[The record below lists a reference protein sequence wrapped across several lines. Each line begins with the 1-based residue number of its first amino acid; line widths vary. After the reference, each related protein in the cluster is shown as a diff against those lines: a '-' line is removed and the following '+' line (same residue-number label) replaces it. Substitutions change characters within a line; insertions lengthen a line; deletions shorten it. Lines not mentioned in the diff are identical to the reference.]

1 MTGDLWT
8 GAPSPDAALGAAV
21 VRVRGADGTV
31 GGAGF
36 LVAPDLVLTC
46 AHVVSDALGR
56 PRDEDPTGSG
66 IAVDLPLADLRTD
79 DRDDGRTD
87 DRDSDRTDAPTEDDP
102 RQWPAVVEH
111 WVPIRT
117 GRAGDIA
124 LLRLREAVPGARP
137 LPMADPESVL
147 EHGALA
153 VGFTGGEPAETW
165 FKGRFSGATSEG
177 WLQVSRADRESAYIK
192 RGFSGSPVWDV
203 ELGAVVG
210 VMVAAQPEQDAQ
222 QGYVLRTRTILRE
235 IPELAVVVRPPS
247 PFPGLEAFQETD
259 ADAYFGR
266 AEDVEKIV
274 MALKGDQRVVTVYGP
289 SGCGKSSLALAGV
302 VPRMRR
308 DGYEVLTLNAGQISS
323 PRAALAT
330 ELSRATRSD
339 PDRVERWLTDLGLAD
354 TLHRVRGKAGG
365 KLVVV
370 LDQAE
375 ALLGDD
381 AETKMN
387 ECADLLFSQQ
397 SPAGGLRVLVVL
409 RADFMDAVLKHPRLG
424 PALRDGT
431 ALPLTPMTREQLEA
445 AITRPLD
452 RLPAVTYDP
461 GLDQRILNDTGGD
474 PGILPLLG
482 FVLQQLWERQAG
494 GRLLTSEYE
503 AMRGVSGALESHSET
518 AWKAC
523 VGGREAV
530 EKEAL
535 ALLTGLVRMLPGGT
549 LPLRRRLS
557 RQEAGEERWRIAQS
571 LAERRLLVLHGGEG
585 EPETAELA
593 HESLIATWPTLRQ
606 QVKADAQF
614 LAGRA
619 ELGHDRDRWE
629 RDGRPA
635 GLLPGA
641 LQLLVVR
648 GWLHGREG
656 ELTDAEREF
665 LAHAQR
671 HSKRLRARI
680 RAAWTASALVLALI
694 AGLGTFLVYQ
704 SGVSER
710 RLSEGRSRTLA
721 TLSDGMSEANPGLAA
736 LSALAAY
743 DVSPTQE
750 ARSAL
755 LRRYDGLR
763 DTAFLLSGVR
773 GDVSG
778 TAMSSDGRVT
788 LVTTER
794 GLATLFV
801 RTAAGRVLRKQLGL
815 TENAYS
821 PVVSRDGR
829 KIAYVQAK
837 TDAMVW
843 HDVDPS
849 APDILGPGQTL
860 HGGELKEVT
869 FGALLGDHHIAAFSP
884 GGNLLAAVAFDKRL
898 RLWDLK
904 TGQLRQLPDRM
915 PDLEQVWFGPNED
928 TLVGK
933 RSNAE
938 PGSLDTAMVSID
950 LRTGATRELLH
961 SSSANLGV
969 SGNGSVLAVCEESK
983 DGDRYK
989 SDYRAVSAADGR
1001 ELNRYTPEGS
1011 YTSCEDPALDDTG
1024 EHVAVHDQGNWALL
1038 DTRPGKEA
1046 QRFEGPDRV
1055 KTGNLPLLGSPSE
1068 PVVVSRGTTAVT
1080 GLRLSGTDGVAAYSP
1095 PQLLD
1100 HGNKMVVRAGKN
1112 GDRLRVLETAP
1123 PGRTLAEVTT
1133 DATTPPGA
1141 RDQALEINRSQTLVA
1156 DVADENR
1163 IVVRALPDLHKVTEF
1178 KTAPPPAAKDGEKKK
1193 LVSFRFLGDNDL
1205 VTDSGT
1211 LVEHWSAETGQR
1223 LSPAFDVGDLAGDA
1237 KEMPDFFVS
1246 RHPRPGHVQVTLD
1259 GDPIVHAFDLE
1270 AGKEDQDLRID
1281 LGRQDVITIAQHPD
1295 GRYALVL
1302 TTGSMVEL
1310 WSVQSGQRLHR
1321 IQGPL
1326 GPLDSDR
1333 WTAGALKN
1341 SGFYLA
1347 NGNSVLFLRDEDP
1360 SHNETY
1366 DLGEKQGFLD
1376 GIDGG
1381 MTLLRTPPNGGRL
1394 DVLRLDPRLWKRHLC
1409 AVLGRDLTEDER
1421 TGLPPGLPKTI
1432 CPA

>member
-1 MTGDLWT
+1 MGDLWT
-8 GAPSPDAALGAAV
+8 GAPSPDAALAAAV

-56 PRDEDPTGSG
+56 PRDEDPAGSA
-66 IAVDLPLADLRTD
+66 ITVDLPLADDRPD
-79 DRDDGRTD
+79 DRPG
-87 DRDSDRTDAPTEDDP
+87 DDP
-102 RQWPAVVEH
+102 RQWPAVVER

-147 EHGALA
+147 EHGALT
-153 VGFTGGEPAETW
+153 VGFTGGEPGETW
-165 FKGRFSGATSEG
+165 FRGRLSGATSEG
-177 WLQVSRADRESAYIK
+177 WLQLSRADGVSAYIK
-192 RGFSGSPVWDV
+192 RGFSGSPVWDN
-203 ELGAVVG
+203 ELGTVVG
-210 VMVAAQPEQDAQ
+210 LMVAAEPEQDAQ
-222 QGYVLRTRTILRE
+222 QGYVLRTRAILRE
-235 IPELAVVVRPPS
+235 FPELVPVIRPPS

-259 ADAYFGR
+259 ADVYFGR
-266 AEDVEKIV
+266 AEDVEKIA
-274 MALKGDQRVVTVYGP
+274 MSLRGDQRLVTMYGP

-330 ELSRATRSD
+330 ELSRAARSD
-339 PDRVERWLTDLGLAD
+339 PDQVERWLTDIGLAD
-354 TLHRVRGKAGG
+354 TFHRVRGKAGG

-381 AETKMN
+381 AGTKMD
-387 ECADLLFSQQ
+387 ECADLLFSRR
-397 SPAGGLRVLVVL
+397 SPANGLRVLVVL

-445 AITRPLD
+445 AITRPLE

-503 AMRGVSGALESHSET
+503 AMRGVSGALESHSEA

-523 VGGREAV
+523 VGGREAA

-606 QVKADAQF
+606 QVKADAEF

-635 GLLPGA
+635 GLLPGT
-641 LQLLVVR
+641 LQLLVVQ
-648 GWLHGREG
+648 GWLRGREG
-656 ELTDAEREF
+656 ELTAGEREF
-665 LAHAQR
+665 LDRAQR
-671 HSKRLRARI
+671 RSKRLRTRI

-694 AGLGTFLVYQ
+694 AGLGTFLVHQ

-710 RLSEGRSRTLA
+710 RAQEGRSRSLA
-721 TLSDGMSEANPGLAA
+721 TLSDGMSEADPGLAA
-736 LSALAAY
+736 LSAIAAY
-743 DVSPTQE
+743 EVSPTQE

-763 DTAFLLSGVR
+763 DAAFVLSGAEGGVEAA
-773 GDVSG
+773 
-778 TAMSSDGRVT
+778 AMSSDGRVT
-788 LVTTER
+788 LATSELGR
-794 GLATLFV
+794 ATLFV
-801 RTAAGRVLRKQLGL
+801 RTAAGRVLRKPLGL
-815 TENAYS
+815 TGNAFS

-829 KIAYVQAK
+829 RIAYAHSK
-837 TDAMVW
+837 MVW
-843 HDVDPS
+843 REVDPT
-849 APDILGPGQTL
+849 APDSLGPEQTL
-860 HGGELKEVT
+860 RGGELKEVT
-869 FGALLGDHHIAAFSP
+869 LGAFMGDHHIAAFSP
-884 GGNLLAAVAFDKRL
+884 NGELIAAVAMDKRI

-904 TGQLRQLPDRM
+904 TGQLRQLPDRI
-915 PDLEQVWFGPNED
+915 PDLLQVWFGPNED
-928 TLVGK
+928 TLIGM
-933 RSNAE
+933 RSSVE
-938 PGSLDTAMVSID
+938 PRGADIPLVAVD
-950 LRTGATRELLH
+950 LRTGAARELAL
-961 SSSANLGV
+961 SSHAANMGV
-969 SGNGSVLAVCEESK
+969 SGNGSVLAVCQEAQ
-983 DGDRYK
+983 DGEGMTK
-989 SDYRAVSAADGR
+989 AVYRAVSVADGR
-1001 ELNRYTPEGS
+1001 ELSRYAPEGIS
-1011 YTSCEDPALDDTG
+1011 TNCEAPALDDAG
-1024 EHVAVHDQGNWALL
+1024 EHVAVRNQGDWALL
-1038 DTRPGKEA
+1038 DTRPGKETR
-1046 QRFEGPDRV
+1046 RFEGPDRV
-1055 KTGNLPLLGSPSE
+1055 KNGNLPLLGSPSE
-1068 PVVVSRGTTAVT
+1068 PVVVSRGTAALT
-1080 GLRLSGTDGVAAYSP
+1080 GLRLWESDGAAVYSP
-1095 PQLLD
+1095 PQLFD
-1100 HGNKMVVRAGKN
+1100 HGNKMVVRVGKR
-1112 GDRLRVLETAP
+1112 GDRLRAVETAP
-1123 PGRTLAEVTT
+1123 RGKTLAEVAT
-1133 DATTPPGA
+1133 DATTPPDA
-1141 RDQALEINRSQTLVA
+1141 ANQALEINRAQTLVA
-1156 DVADENR
+1156 DLADENR

-1178 KTAPPPAAKDGEKKK
+1178 KTAPPPAARDGERKN
-1193 LVSFRFLGDNDL
+1193 LVSFLFVGDNDL
-1205 VTDSGT
+1205 VTHSGT

-1223 LSPAFDVGDLAGDA
+1223 LSPAFDLRDLVGDA
-1237 KEMPDFFVS
+1237 KDTPAFFVG
-1246 RHPRPGHVQVTLD
+1246 RHLRPGYVQITLD
-1259 GDPIVHAFDLE
+1259 GDPIVRAYDLKT
-1270 AGKEDQDLRID
+1270 AKEDKDLRID
-1281 LGRQDVITIAQHPD
+1281 LARRDVITIAPHPD
-1295 GRYALVL
+1295 GRHALVL
-1302 TTGSMVEL
+1302 IRGSMVEL
-1310 WSVQSGQRLHR
+1310 WSVQPGQPPHR

-1326 GPLDSDR
+1326 GPLKPNR
-1333 WTAGALKN
+1333 WTAGIAKD

-1347 NGNSVLFLRDEDP
+1347 NGSSLLLLRGEDP
-1360 SHNETY
+1360 SRNETY
-1366 DLGEKQGFLD
+1366 EFGENQGFLD
-1376 GIDGG
+1376 GAEDG
-1381 MTLLRTPPNGGRL
+1381 MALLRTPPDGGRMDL
-1394 DVLRLDPRLWKRHLC
+1394 LRLDPGLWKRHLC
-1409 AVLGRDLTEDER
+1409 SVLGRDLTGDER
-1421 TGLPPGLPKTI
+1421 TGLSPGLPKKI